1 MSTTTSR
8 RNALALVATLPAL
21 AVPAAV
27 AAMGS
32 PDAELIALGREF
44 DRLALVINDC
54 FRRSS
59 AAYDQAKAM
68 MIEAPDALRPKVGDM
83 EVGLRPPEC
92 SNVGDGLYGHF
103 DVSGYIRGID
113 HLRAREIVRDYDLWN
128 ASQES
133 WAYERSGCN
142 DIGREIDTHYEAIKP
157 IEQRIIALPAR
168 TIEGM
173 KVKARVT
180 FFCAVG
186 NINDDDDQ
194 STYGLSARSIVIDLL
209 RMQGTAPMSDFEYV
223 RVGAQQ
229 LFSQTQRNP

>member
-1 MSTTTSR
+1 MSQPNR

-27 AAMGS
+27 AAMDS
-32 PDAELIALGREF
+32 PDAELMALGREF
-44 DRLALVINDC
+44 DRLALVLNDC

-83 EVGLRPPEC
+83 DVGLRPPEC

-103 DVSGYIRGID
+103 DVPGYIRGID
-113 HLRAREIVRDYDLWN
+113 HPRAREIVQAYDLWK
-128 ASQES
+128 ASEER
-133 WAYERSGCN
+133 AYERSGHN
-142 DIGREIDTHYEAIKP
+142 EIHREIELHHQAIDP
-157 IEQRIIALPAR
+157 IMEQIIALPAH

-180 FFCAVG
+180 FYCRVG
-186 NINDDDDQ
+186 MVHDNDSPDDE
-194 STYGLSARSIVIDLL
+194 SAMSIVTDLL
-209 RMQGTAPMSDFEYV
+209 RMQSSAPMSDHEYV
-223 RVGAQQ
+223 RVGAQK
-229 LFSQTQRNP
+229 LFGQSA

>member
-21 AVPAAV
+21 AAPAAV

-32 PDAELIALGREF
+32 PDAELMALGREF

-68 MIEAPDALRPKVGDM
+68 TIEASGALRPKVGDM
-83 EVGLRPPEC
+83 EAGLRPPEC
-92 SNVGDGLYGHF
+92 SNVGDGLYGHL

-113 HLRAREIVRDYDLWN
+113 HPRAREIVQAYDLWK
-128 ASQES
+128 ASLEP
-133 WAYERSGCN
+133 AYERSGFN
-142 DIGREIDTHYEAIKP
+142 EIHREIELHHQAIDP
-157 IEQRIIALPAR
+157 IMEQIIALPAH

-180 FFCAVG
+180 FYCRVG
-186 NINDDDDQ
+186 MVHDNESPDVE
-194 STYGLSARSIVIDLL
+194 SAMSIVTDLL
-209 RMQGTAPMSDFEYV
+209 RMQGSAPMSDHEYV

-229 LFSQTQRNP
+229 LFSRTQT